1 MDRTARL
8 IRDGYVEYLRSSNF
22 DPFFSKLHR
31 PPKWRYVLAV
41 PMILSVAGAGIGLGL
56 IASAW
61 ISGRKRKRIRQDLV
75 EAAER
80 SVAIMA
86 YPVMANVALL
96 RQKGAVA
103 PALVI
108 ATFDSDAT
116 MEEMADVVVKLDTVD
131 YQDVSA
137 ETRRAVGAMFR
148 DVQYTP
154 GRRRIVPEEL
164 TGGRRVYAFDLMM
177 IGDYLP
183 TDTFEIPLVPCVAEP
198 GDAGTIQMLPA
209 GIVGWALE
217 AERCET
223 T

>member
-1 MDRTARL
+1 MDRTARF
-8 IRDGYVEYLRSSNF
+8 IRDGYVEYLRSKNF
-22 DPFFSKLHR
+22 DPYFRKLHR
-31 PPKWRYVLAV
+31 APRWRYVFAV
-41 PMILSVAGAGIGLGL
+41 PMILSVVGAGIGLGL
-56 IASAW
+56 ITSAW
-61 ISGRKRKRIRQDLV
+61 ISGRKRNRIRQDLID
-75 EAAER
+75 AAER
-80 SVAIMA
+80 SVPVMT

-96 RQKGAVA
+96 RQKGAIA

-108 ATFDSDAT
+108 ATFDADAT
-116 MEEMADVVVKLDTVD
+116 TEEMADVVLKMDTVD

-137 ETRRAVGAMFR
+137 QTRRTVAAMFS

-154 GRRRIVPEEL
+154 GRRRLVPEEL

-198 GDAGTIQMLPA
+198 GESGTIQMLPA

-217 AERCET
+217 AEQCET